1 MALGARPYE
10 VCGRAVETL
19 QRGGSLCQRPAR
31 EDADGTVKDVD
42 GKALSENKYY
52 SDLLHC
58 SGRGRL
64 APAEK
69 EGYLLILRG
78 RDGPAR
84 VNVCNVVSCDRQND

>member
-10 VCGRAVETL
+10 VCGRVVETL

-52 SDLLHC
+52 SDLLHY

-69 EGYLLILRG
+69 EGNLLYS
-78 RDGPAR
+78 AR
-84 VNVCNVVSCDRQND
+84 PRRPRPCKRLQRHLT

>member
-42 GKALSENKYY
+42 GKALSENKYG
-52 SDLLHC
+52 SSFKSVGSRLL
-58 SGRGRL
+58 
-64 APAEK
+64 AA
-69 EGYLLILRG
+69 
-78 RDGPAR
+78 
-84 VNVCNVVSCDRQND
+84 